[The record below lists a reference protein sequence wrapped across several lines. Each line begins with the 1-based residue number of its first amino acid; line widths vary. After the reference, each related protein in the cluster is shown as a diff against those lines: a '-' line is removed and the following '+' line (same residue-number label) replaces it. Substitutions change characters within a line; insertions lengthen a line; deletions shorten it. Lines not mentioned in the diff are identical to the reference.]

1 MNLLASLSGNRGTQL
16 KLIDEF
22 NLNKRSDKESLF
34 NLAQVFHINNSKI
47 SLDYINRF
55 ANSLNL
61 PDDEEDRVASV
72 LLKDLLTYE
81 NSM

>member
-1 MNLLASLSGNRGTQL
+1 VNLLASLSGNRGTQL